1 MKALVLVAHGS
12 RRLASNQEVI
22 TLSKVIAEQM
32 KEEYPI
38 IEAGF
43 LELAEPLIPDAINCC
58 VNQGA
63 SDVCIV
69 PYFLSA
75 GRNVQEDVPAEVDK
89 ARAMNSEIPMEILPH
104 IGASDLMLD
113 LIRNS
118 VMNRNNKIY

>member
-75 GRNVQEDVPAEVDK
+75 GRHVQEDVPAEVDK